1 MKPSRC
7 GRISHHLHVT
17 ARIEMTSHDLSM
29 RRVLPLWATAA
40 TTVSKKSQLPFKESQ
55 FSSLTLPP
63 MKRQDVQHWLIGVEI
78 QDSPKRREIS
88 PSEASD
94 FQDRPLSTDDLEMLS
109 SPRNSV
115 VAHSGAPLSLNLSP
129 LLELFTMS
137 CLGRSLPSVSHH
149 RSVMLIPKLPSL

>member
-109 SPRNSV
+109 SPSNSG
-115 VAHSGAPLSLNLSP
+115 SRTFRRSTQCQS
-129 LLELFTMS
+129 
-137 CLGRSLPSVSHH
+137 GRSPRTLYNELPGSDGAFHLF
-149 RSVMLIPKLPSL
+149 RTTAA